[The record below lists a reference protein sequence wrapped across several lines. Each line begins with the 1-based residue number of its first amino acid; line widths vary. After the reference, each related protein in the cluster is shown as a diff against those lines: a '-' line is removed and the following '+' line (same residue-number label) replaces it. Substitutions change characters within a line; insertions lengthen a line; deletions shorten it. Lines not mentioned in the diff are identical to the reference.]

1 LAAVRPNLAMAS
13 GALDV
18 IGLLQEA
25 GSYRAGVRGAFLSLA
40 SLGASGELA
49 GAVGCALASGGAPD
63 CGGATGTGE
72 GGGGEASAGG

>member
-1 LAAVRPNLAMAS
+1 MDS

-25 GSYRAGVRGAFLSLA
+25 GSYRAGVRGASLSLA
-40 SLGASGELA
+40 SLEASGKLA

-63 CGGATGTGE
+63 CGGETGTGE
-72 GGGGEASAGG
+72 GGGGGASAGG